1 MPAVVMPGE
10 FDSLSPPPLLLPGE
24 DPERYRT
31 LRQAIFDDLA
41 PQSAI
46 EWLLAIDVAELS
58 WEMQRYR
65 MLRHKLLGIYRQK
78 AIEASLRRI
87 DVEGIAPEFRAAA
100 EFYTV
105 RNALDWQFD
114 PTAAHDIEARL
125 ASYGFD
131 QHVINMEVYV
141 QAREVFSL
149 FESLLN
155 GAQLRHVMLVKELF
169 GLRQTRTSRRKNE
182 AMTEGSNTSYAA
194 AKGALNG

>member
-41 PQSAI
+41 PQLAI

-87 DVEGIAPEFRAAA
+87 DVEGIAP
-100 EFYTV
+100 
-105 RNALDWQFD
+105 NSGPQQ
-114 PTAAHDIEARL
+114 
-125 ASYGFD
+125 S
-131 QHVINMEVYV
+131 
-141 QAREVFSL
+141 S
-149 FESLLN
+149 
-155 GAQLRHVMLVKELF
+155 
-169 GLRQTRTSRRKNE
+169 TRSATP
-182 AMTEGSNTSYAA
+182 
-194 AKGALNG
+194 

>member
-141 QAREVFSL
+141 QAREVFSH

-155 GAQLRHVMLVKELF
+155 GAQLRRVVLLKELF
-169 GLRQTRTSRRKNE
+169 GFQRTNASRRKIE
-182 AMTEGSNTSYAA
+182 AFTDGSSASYAA
-194 AKGALNG
+194 VKGHT